1 MATKIEITE
10 DIRRQYGNAISQNQA
25 KASLGMGNTQA
36 AAFLADVPFMRS
48 GRKKR
53 YLAIDLARKIAYQ
66 QQTVS

>member
-1 MATKIEITE
+1 MLF
-10 DIRRQYGNAISQNQA
+10 RSY
-25 KASLGMGNTQA
+25 LGMGNTQA

>member
-25 KASLGMGNTQA
+25 KAYL
-36 AAFLADVPFMRS
+36 DVPFMRS